1 MIGIFDSGSGGLT
14 VLKAIRERM
23 PSSDFLYFGD
33 IKNAPYG
40 TKTQSELSALTFA
53 NFHKL
58 VEIGATSIVSACN
71 SASTALAVSLL
82 DTENISPDRVIEM
95 VGPTVRALK
104 HTDVPI
110 LLAATPATIESGAYQ
125 NAFSMIG
132 KEIKTLAFPDLGR
145 AIEFGASE
153 AEIEQIIRS
162 GFEQIPKGSFRILVL
177 ACTHYPLVLSVFK
190 RVLGED
196 VLIFD
201 PADAVAERVEKQ
213 WFPREAANGSIKFL
227 ISKDS
232 PTFRGFV
239 KEFFP
244 KDADKIEVI
253 E

>member
-1 MIGIFDSGSGGLT
+1 MIGVFDSGSGGLT
-14 VLKAIRERM
+14 VLRAIRERM
-23 PSSDFLYFGD
+23 PSSDFVYFGD

-53 NFHKL
+53 NFHRL
-58 VEIGATSIVSACN
+58 VETGATSIVSACN

-104 HTDVPI
+104 HTDSSI

-132 KEIKTLAFPDLGR
+132 KEIKTLAFADLGR
-145 AIEFGASE
+145 AIEFGAPE
-153 AEIEQIIRS
+153 EEIEKSIRTS
-162 GFEQIPKGSFRILVL
+162 LESIPKDSFRILVL

-190 RVLGED
+190 RVLGDE

-201 PADAVAERVEKQ
+201 PADAVAERVEKE
-213 WFPREAANGSIKFL
+213 WWPREAGNGNLKFL

-232 PTFRGFV
+232 APFRGFV
-239 KEFFP
+239 KELFP
-244 KDADKIEVI
+244 KDADKIEVL